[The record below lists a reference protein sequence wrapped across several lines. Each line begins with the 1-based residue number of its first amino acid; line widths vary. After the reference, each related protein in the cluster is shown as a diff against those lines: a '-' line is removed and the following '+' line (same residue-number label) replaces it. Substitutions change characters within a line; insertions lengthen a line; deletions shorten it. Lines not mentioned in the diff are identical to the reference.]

1 MRKYKIKLHKWVED
15 HKIPKMSPSMHKPP
29 KLVTQTPPPLNCPSK
44 YKPPPPRGLYL
55 EIAPKYKVKQSKNGK
70 SPSNYKAST
79 IDFER
84 QISLRR

>member
-15 HKIPKMSPSMHKPP
+15 HKILKISPSMHKPP
-29 KLVTQTPPPLNCPSK
+29 KLVTQTTPRPPLNCPS
-44 YKPPPPRGLYL
+44 LYL

-70 SPSNYKAST
+70 SPSNYKACT
-79 IDFER
+79 IDFKR